1 MGNIKI
7 IISTVL
13 LAVTLNAS
21 AAAKISEIEFSETR
35 LGDVVRVLS
44 ELSQS
49 NIIATPSAIN
59 KSITIHLKNVSEID
73 AIKSIC
79 RISDL
84 WYRYDEDTHTYR
96 IMGREEYTRDLVV
109 RESQRIEVFRL
120 RNANVQIVAQAIE
133 DLYGD
138 RVELSLGI
146 EAGQSTSTSSR
157 SSSRSSS
164 TSGRSS
170 SRSSSNLSQQRYGSN
185 GNADTSEFSVAQIE
199 QLARESSNS
208 SVMPLD
214 PNKIQAVTLQPQP
227 IYVTVNNEHNMII
240 ARTDDDKVLASIA
253 SLVKQM
259 DIPVPQV
266 MLEMKILSIS
276 LGEDFNS
283 IFNFELAPFG
293 SNDSLTPTSFGNNG
307 LLNSGSFLYEYL
319 NDRLRANIE
328 FLEEN
333 KRLKVLSNP
342 MVLASNHREA
352 DLFIGEES
360 IMTRGFTFNPA
371 TIDSGVVISPAYIE
385 TQTELREIGI
395 SLKITPRINSDGSV
409 LLDLEQESSTL
420 NPGGGTVPVTDG
432 TGNVVN
438 LSIDTI
444 NTSRLRGIVAAQ
456 NGLTV
461 AVGGLIR
468 STVSNNERK
477 VPFLGDVPVLG
488 AAFRSTIEQEEET
501 EMVLL
506 ITPRI
511 LNTPSSSQELENSN
525 NRFYQQHNQG
535 FPDLEK
541 PEPRFFKEENK
552 ALNNRAQQP
561 EVQPVQQLPSKSSKG
576 TNATQ
581 GWWDSADQVMFDAG

>member
-1 MGNIKI
+1 
-7 IISTVL
+7 
-13 LAVTLNAS
+13 
-21 AAAKISEIEFSETR
+21 
-35 LGDVVRVLS
+35 
-44 ELSQS
+44 
-49 NIIATPSAIN
+49 
-59 KSITIHLKNVSEID
+59 
-73 AIKSIC
+73 
-79 RISDL
+79 
-84 WYRYDEDTHTYR
+84 
-96 IMGREEYTRDLVV
+96 
-109 RESQRIEVFRL
+109 
-120 RNANVQIVAQAIE
+120 VQIVAQAIE

-157 SSSRSSS
+157 SSSRSRS
-164 TSGRSS
+164 TSSRSS

-240 ARTDDDKVLASIA
+240 ARTDDDKVLTSIA

-283 IFNFELAPFG
+283 IFNFELVPFG
-293 SNDSLTPTSFGNNG
+293 SNDSLTPISFGNNG

-342 MVLASNHREA
+342 MILASNHREA
-352 DLFIGEES
+352 DLFIGEEN
-360 IMTRGFTFNPA
+360 IMTRGFTYNPA

>member
-1 MGNIKI
+1 M
-7 IISTVL
+7 
-13 LAVTLNAS
+13 
-21 AAAKISEIEFSETR
+21 
-35 LGDVVRVLS
+35 
-44 ELSQS
+44 
-49 NIIATPSAIN
+49 
-59 KSITIHLKNVSEID
+59 
-73 AIKSIC
+73 
-79 RISDL
+79 
-84 WYRYDEDTHTYR
+84 
-96 IMGREEYTRDLVV
+96 
-109 RESQRIEVFRL
+109 
-120 RNANVQIVAQAIE
+120 VA
-133 DLYGD
+133 
-138 RVELSLGI
+138 
-146 EAGQSTSTSSR
+146 
-157 SSSRSSS
+157 
-164 TSGRSS
+164 
-170 SRSSSNLSQQRYGSN
+170 
-185 GNADTSEFSVAQIE
+185 
-199 QLARESSNS
+199 
-208 SVMPLD
+208 
-214 PNKIQAVTLQPQP
+214 
-227 IYVTVNNEHNMII
+227 
-240 ARTDDDKVLASIA
+240 
-253 SLVKQM
+253 
-259 DIPVPQV
+259 
-266 MLEMKILSIS
+266 
-276 LGEDFNS
+276 
-283 IFNFELAPFG
+283 
-293 SNDSLTPTSFGNNG
+293 TPTSFGNNG

-352 DLFIGEES
+352 DLFIGEEN
-360 IMTRGFTFNPA
+360 IMTRGFTYNPA

-488 AAFRSTIEQEEET
+488 AAFRSTIEEEEET

-511 LNTPSSSQELENSN
+511 LNTPSSSQELERSN
-525 NRFYQQHNQG
+525 NRFYQQYNQG
-535 FPDLEK
+535 FPALKEK
-541 PEPRFFKEENK
+541 EKRFFKEENK
-552 ALNNRAQQP
+552 ALSVPAPQPAPLPRATSNAEYTPEPAEPLKQP
-561 EVQPVQQLPSKSSKG
+561 
-576 TNATQ
+576 NATEK
-581 GWWDSADQVMFDAG
+581 WWDATDAVMFDAG

>member
-7 IISTVL
+7 IISAVL
-13 LAVTLNAS
+13 LAFALNTS
-21 AAAKISEIEFSETR
+21 AAVKISEIEFSETR

-59 KSITIHLKNVSEID
+59 KSITIHLKNVSEVD

-146 EAGQSTSTSSR
+146 EAGQSTSSRSGSRSNSTSSR
-157 SSSRSSS
+157 SSSRSSNN
-164 TSGRSS
+164 SS
-170 SRSSSNLSQQRYGSN
+170 QRYGSN

-199 QLARESSNS
+199 QLTRVNSSN

-227 IYVTVNNEHNMII
+227 IYITVNNEHNMII
-240 ARTDDDKVLASIA
+240 ARTDDDKVLASIS

-360 IMTRGFTFNPA
+360 LMTRGFTFNPA

-444 NTSRLRGIVAAQ
+444 NTSRLRGVVAAQ

-477 VPFLGDVPVLG
+477 VPLLGDVPVLG
-488 AAFRSTIEQEEET
+488 AAFRSTIEEEEET

-511 LNTPSSSQELENSN
+511 LNTPSSSQELERSN
-525 NRFYQQHNQG
+525 NRFYQQYNQG

-552 ALNNRAQQP
+552 AWNSRAQQP
-561 EVQPVQQLPSKSSKG
+561 EVKPVQPLPSKSSKG
-576 TNATQ
+576 TSATQ
-581 GWWDSADQVMFDAG
+581 EWWDAADEVMFDAG